1 MMDNRVFCLNFYDN
15 KTPLTHDLIRDRRNA
30 HDKSILM
37 SFIKIKTLSISI
49 KSTKQ
54 PGGKIKQELRVT
66 SSTSRVTSPN
76 LLVPSSYLQVTI

>member
-1 MMDNRVFCLNFYDN
+1 MMDNRVFYLNFYDN
-15 KTPLTHDLIRDRRNA
+15 KTPLTNDLIRDGRYA

-37 SFIKIKTLSISI
+37 SFIKKQTFSISI

-76 LLVPSSYLQVTI
+76 LLVPSSNLQVAI